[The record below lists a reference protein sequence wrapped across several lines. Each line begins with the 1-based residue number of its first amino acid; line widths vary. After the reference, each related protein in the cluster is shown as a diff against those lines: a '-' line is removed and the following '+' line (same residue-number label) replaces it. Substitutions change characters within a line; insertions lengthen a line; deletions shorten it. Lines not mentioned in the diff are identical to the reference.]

1 MKFILCLW
9 LDIPRVKK
17 GLALLL
23 CVFKKTYFQLMKII
37 NKDDNDDSSSNND
50 TDDKDYGDNYGD
62 SYSNH
67 HEICDDKDDNDDD
80 NSDNNDQI
88 MNARIA
94 LYIGGEDF

>member
-37 NKDDNDDSSSNND
+37 NKDDSNDNNGSGSNND
-50 TDDKDYGDNYGD
+50 NDVQDFSDNYGD

-67 HEICDDKDDNDDD
+67 HEICDNKDDNDDD
-80 NSDNNDQI
+80 
-88 MNARIA
+88 
-94 LYIGGEDF
+94 